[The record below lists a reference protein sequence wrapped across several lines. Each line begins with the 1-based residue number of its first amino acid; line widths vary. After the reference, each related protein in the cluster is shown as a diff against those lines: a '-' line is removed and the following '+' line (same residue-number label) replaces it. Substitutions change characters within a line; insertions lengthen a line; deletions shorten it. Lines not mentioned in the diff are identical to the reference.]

1 MKCISLFESLTRASV
16 KDCIDTPSGL
26 IFIVEPS
33 EIGKAIGKGGANVRK
48 IEGLLKHKIKVV
60 AFDQQKAQFLRN
72 FLYPIVNF
80 DILEEADILKIKCG
94 DLKTRGQIIGRNATA
109 LRLSE
114 DILRRY
120 FTLEKIVVV

>member
-1 MKCISLFESLTRASV
+1 MKCISLFETLTGAHV
-16 KDCIDTPSGL
+16 KDCIDTPIAL

-33 EIGKAIGKGGANVRK
+33 DIGKAIGKQGSNVRK
-48 IEGLLKHKIKVV
+48 IEDLLKQKVKVV
-60 AFDQQKAQFLRN
+60 AFDPDKAQFLKN
-72 FLYPIVNF
+72 FLYPLVNY
-80 DILEEADILKIKCG
+80 DVLLEGDVLKIKCG
-94 DLKTRGQIIGRNATA
+94 DLKTRGQIIGRNATT